1 MNTAKLI
8 TAVET
13 YLAALREIR
22 ATGGATN
29 ERSLY
34 PPLADLLNAVGAAL
48 KPKVFCVS
56 DIADQG
62 AGHPDFGLYTAK
74 PKRGRRSPENSERS
88 ASQYRQ
94 DTERSVRHSRENGNP
109 SSPHPTAGVHPPG
122 AALPERGVVEVKP
135 LSDDA
140 WVTAKS
146 GQVSRYWERYRL
158 VLVTNYR
165 DFVLLGE
172 NAQGQPTPL
181 ETFRLAD
188 SADDFERRL

>member
-74 PKRGRRSPENSERS
+74 PKRDRPAFPGEFRALSL
-88 ASQYRQ
+88 
-94 DTERSVRHSRENGNP
+94 SV
-109 SSPHPTAGVHPPG
+109 PPG
-122 AALPERGVVEVKP
+122 HRALGPSFP
-135 LSDDA
+135 
-140 WVTAKS
+140 
-146 GQVSRYWERYRL
+146 
-158 VLVTNYR
+158 
-165 DFVLLGE
+165 
-172 NAQGQPTPL
+172 
-181 ETFRLAD
+181 
-188 SADDFERRL
+188 